1 MYTFIL
7 IVDSSAKPKC
17 VSDFLRGLG
26 EIKQQAG
33 ERRLV
38 AGPNGMKDG
47 WIAITPQDDVVT
59 DFDADE
65 LAKVTAKISDPSY
78 FVVEGRDTTT
88 SFAND
93 FVLSLDNSLNAMI
106 DNDHGCIAT
115 VSHFKNLVRAGKD
128 WLYCSE

>member
-7 IVDSSAKPKC
+7 IVDSAAKSKC

-38 AGPNGMKDG
+38 TGPNGVKDG

-65 LAKVTAKISDPSY
+65 L
-78 FVVEGRDTTT
+78 E
-88 SFAND
+88 
-93 FVLSLDNSLNAMI
+93 
-106 DNDHGCIAT
+106 C
-115 VSHFKNLVRAGKD
+115 
-128 WLYCSE
+128 